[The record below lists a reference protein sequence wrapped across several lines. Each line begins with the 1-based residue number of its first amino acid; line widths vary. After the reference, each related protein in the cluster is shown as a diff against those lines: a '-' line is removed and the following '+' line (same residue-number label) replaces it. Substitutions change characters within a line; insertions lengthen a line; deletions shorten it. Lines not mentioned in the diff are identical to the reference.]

1 MEKDFLIYN
10 ELAAAAVK
18 VFNEGIDA
26 PAGTYTLA
34 ELAKVGTTCK
44 TAPEGVN
51 FREDYNADN
60 LINIDING
68 FECSL
73 PMCHIF
79 AIARRFETLAN
90 VGAKDR
96 AIFTRAMEHGEPV
109 AVFTLDVAPVAPA
122 LNPAIIGSAK
132 N

>member
-44 TAPEGVN
+44 TAPTHSTLHPPYHLTAS
-51 FREDYNADN
+51 RQQRATTTPTRSTLPRRPCYK
-60 LINIDING
+60 
-68 FECSL
+68 SL
-73 PMCHIF
+73 CY
-79 AIARRFETLAN
+79 RLR
-90 VGAKDR
+90 KKSR
-96 AIFTRAMEHGEPV
+96 
-109 AVFTLDVAPVAPA
+109 
-122 LNPAIIGSAK
+122 NP
-132 N
+132 